1 LEVIAI
7 AAAAQPEYARLLA
20 ESLPTVVD
28 SEGLNELYLEQV
40 SELLRREDSLSP
52 AERQLLKLLTL
63 LVEDFEEKHYAV
75 PRSGPLATVRFLMDQ
90 HSLKQKDLTDI
101 FGTPSITSE
110 VLSGKRELNK
120 EHIRR
125 LSKRFKVSPEL
136 FF

>member
-1 LEVIAI
+1 LEVTAI

-75 PRSGPLATVRFLMDQ
+75 PSSGPLATVRFLMDQ

>member
-1 LEVIAI
+1 
-7 AAAAQPEYARLLA
+7 
-20 ESLPTVVD
+20 
-28 SEGLNELYLEQV
+28 
-40 SELLRREDSLSP
+40 
-52 AERQLLKLLTL
+52 
-63 LVEDFEEKHYAV
+63 
-75 PRSGPLATVRFLMDQ
+75 MDQ
-90 HSLKQKDLTDI
+90 HNLKQKDLTDI